1 MVFTIGIPVSL
12 ISSTR
17 ERFASFRTSIDLSIV
32 PVPSSIAI
40 RLYCLATSFYSL
52 STHSPLLST
61 PFPYSHLLLRTLFH
75 PPYVCPP
82 ILSIKFTRSRSNRE
96 NTRHCRVFLSASLTS
111 WVVNDFRK
119 KKGKKINQALPFI
132 NFARVS
138 QPDVVVT
145 LWSSRG
151 DSRPP
156 FISLANSIFMTS
168 FLLCLSIDTV
178 TLLLLYLVLRGP
190 CIRVHIHKSAICMY
204 NIRKQSHEPRL
215 VATDVPFFSSDFILS
230 LIPSKPREWSDTVAN
245 PASYGSRQDLA
256 LTFCRGR
263 TAGEKKRVTREGEGE
278 AKAKEIKKKSEASS
292 LPSSSFL
299 HTMYN

>member
-12 ISSTR
+12 ISSAR
-17 ERFASFRTSIDLSIV
+17 ERFASFRISIDLSIV

-52 STHSPLLST
+52 STHSSLLST

-82 ILSIKFTRSRSNRE
+82 ILSIEFTRSRSNRE
-96 NTRHCRVFLSASLTS
+96 NTRHCPVFLSASLTS

-119 KKGKKINQALPFI
+119 KKKEKKINQALPFI

-145 LWSSRG
+145 LWSSKG
-151 DSRPP
+151 NFRPF

-168 FLLCLSIDTV
+168 FLLYVCRSI
-178 TLLLLYLVLRGP
+178 R
-190 CIRVHIHKSAICMY
+190 
-204 NIRKQSHEPRL
+204 
-215 VATDVPFFSSDFILS
+215 
-230 LIPSKPREWSDTVAN
+230 
-245 PASYGSRQDLA
+245 
-256 LTFCRGR
+256 
-263 TAGEKKRVTREGEGE
+263 
-278 AKAKEIKKKSEASS
+278 
-292 LPSSSFL
+292 
-299 HTMYN
+299 